1 MCYTVPCAIH
11 VLTLLAICF
20 KYSRVSLIILESQ
33 VLAFLSLLSL
43 VPAVFTYGALF
54 PCVFYGF
61 CRECSFS
68 FIFNFV
74 GFFEVQNNFEFLSRE
89 FTLASESHLR
99 GPFILRPECVC
110 DQFRAQCRKQKLLTA
125 F

>member
-61 CRECSFS
+61 CFRSVHFPL
-68 FIFNFV
+68 
-74 GFFEVQNNFEFLSRE
+74 FL
-89 FTLASESHLR
+89 
-99 GPFILRPECVC
+99 IL
-110 DQFRAQCRKQKLLTA
+110 
-125 F
+125 